1 MPDVCFSKTEVV
13 ISQPTIEIMST
24 KSGLVIDFDLLKTV
38 TSTNMKPE
46 LLFNGRGSHLE
57 K

>member
-1 MPDVCFSKTEVV
+1 MADVCFSTTEVV